1 MTLSNILFG
10 TARKIISTFVL
21 RLCSIL
27 IIVVLCIIF
36 VSFFHSFIAV
46 FLFSFVGNTMNFFI
60 HSLNRFV
67 LKKAPY
73 ALLSSSRCPFCYL
86 YMQIYIA
93 CKLDWEENIFD
104 WSVESVAFRIKII
117 MHNFSLIINH
127 SCLPDSNMR
136 IGTYLDQTQAIM

>member
-1 MTLSNILFG
+1 MILSHILFG
-10 TARKIISTFVL
+10 TARKIISTFVSG
-21 RLCSIL
+21 LCRIL
-27 IIVVLCIIF
+27 IIVVLLYYICIIF
-36 VSFFHSFIAV
+36 PFIHSC
-46 FLFSFVGNTMNFFI
+46 FFI